1 VTLQAT
7 LPAWRDARLAA
18 ALAAAAPVWWLLVP
32 HVGTARMAGA
42 WPLLAGIALYPVLEE
57 LCFRGL
63 LQGWLLQRL
72 GGATHAGIS
81 AANLITSLAFAAAHL
96 HAQPPAWALATLLP
110 SLVFGWVR
118 ERYGRVLPAIALHV
132 YYNAGLM
139 LCALWLR

>member
-1 VTLQAT
+1 VTPQAT
-7 LPAWRDARLAA
+7 LPAWRDMRLAA
-18 ALAAAAPVWWLLVP
+18 ALVAAAPVWWLLAP
-32 HVGTARMAGA
+32 HVGAARWDSASS
-42 WPLLAGIALYPVLEE
+42 LAATVLLYPVLEE

-72 GGATHAGIS
+72 GGTMHAGIS

-96 HAQPPAWALATLLP
+96 HAQPPAWAMATLLP

-139 LCALWLR
+139 LCASWR